1 MCSRDTSYLLALENT
16 SLTPLQHSILERR
29 YINLVNQFAFRCL
42 MLSILYH
49 STRTIVTVGSLIVP
63 ALLSIQYTD
72 ATPGASV
79 GSMSYQIY
87 WVTWV
92 ISLLVTTCNGIQSI
106 FKIEKKYFFL
116 HTVMEQL
123 RSEGWQF
130 LELSG
135 RYSGFYTP
143 NETPTHE
150 NQFIFFCACVEKI
163 KMKQVEEE
171 YWKVNES
178 QQQGVAQAPKDL
190 SGGAVGQ
197 RSFEHL
203 IPPTPLKPMTN
214 VVYDH
219 HTPEMH
225 TMVTIQETPEQSPSK
240 SEPLVEHRPQDE
252 PNSQKKENYQSV
264 PVSIIL
270 QETTDGGKGN
280 VLLSPK
286 NRLSSQK
293 PSVRF

>member
-1 MCSRDTSYLLALENT
+1 
-16 SLTPLQHSILERR
+16 
-29 YINLVNQFAFRCL
+29 
-42 MLSILYH
+42 MLSILFH

-72 ATPGASV
+72 ASPGASV

-106 FKIEKKYFFL
+106 FKIEKKYYFL

-123 RSEGWQF
+123 RSEGWQY

-143 NETPTHE
+143 NERPTHE
-150 NQFIFFCACVEKI
+150 NQFIFFCASVEKI
-163 KMKQVEEE
+163 KMRQVEEE
-171 YWKVNES
+171 YWKVNEG
-178 QQQGVAQAPKDL
+178 QQQGAGQTYRDL
-190 SGGAVGQ
+190 SGSGVGQ
-197 RSFEHL
+197 RSFEQL
-203 IPPTPLKPMTN
+203 IPPTPKKPVTN
-214 VVYDH
+214 VIYDH
-219 HTPEMH
+219 HTPETH
-225 TMVTIQETPEQSPSK
+225 TLVTIQESEEEHQMQQTK
-240 SEPLVEHRPQDE
+240 SAPTVEDRPQDE
-252 PNSQKKENYQSV
+252 QNSQKKENTQSV

-270 QETTDGGKGN
+270 HETTDGGKGN
-280 VLLSPK
+280 VLLSSK
-286 NRLSSQK
+286 GRVSSQK